1 MAEKVSP
8 PSTGVNPL
16 TMLDNLKKVLTGQV
30 PTEKEYD
37 VDIKYQFNR
46 KHYGQ
51 YKDSKQFVADSNK
64 QLNDAL
70 EGLD

>member
-1 MAEKVSP
+1 MPAEKE
-8 PSTGVNPL
+8 
-16 TMLDNLKKVLTGQV
+16 D
-30 PTEKEYD
+30 D
-37 VDIKYQFNR
+37 VDIKYQFNG